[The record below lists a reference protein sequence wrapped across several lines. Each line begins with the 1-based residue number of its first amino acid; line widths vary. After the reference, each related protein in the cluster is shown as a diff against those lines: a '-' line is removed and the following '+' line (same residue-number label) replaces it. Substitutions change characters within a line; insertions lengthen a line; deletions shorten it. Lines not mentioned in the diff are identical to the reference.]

1 MVDYFNSKLLLF
13 KKILKKKSFL
23 ITDSD
28 IKEFKTLK
36 KIKKKQKLN
45 IYLIGSK
52 SNLFKILSHKIYK
65 NYQLL
70 NILYKKKNYKL
81 IE

>member
-1 MVDYFNSKLLLF
+1 MKLLVKTREKKYPIYFGANSYLKI

-52 SNLFKILSHKIYK
+52 SNLFKIF
-65 NYQLL
+65 NQC
-70 NILYKKKNYKL
+70 
-81 IE
+81 